1 MGAHCSALAG
11 PDRERH
17 TEPILPAAG
26 GILLETE
33 IPRREIEIP
42 RRKISC
48 IPWQAMVKEAAEYK
62 ATAEDVADAHEAI
75 RGRCTPH
82 PPQ

>member
-1 MGAHCSALAG
+1 MLSAYRAG
-11 PDRERH
+11 PRTPYGTDTTGCRWD
-17 TEPILPAAG
+17 PAG
-26 GILLETE
+26 LTE